1 MGEGIKDKKGRK
13 VHHHDWIEIVAA
25 VLLALATV
33 ASAWSAYQ
41 SSRWHGVQAMAYAT
55 SNASRIHSSEAGD
68 LADQQIAVDAAL
80 FSDYCYAY
88 TEGEMRLVSFYENR
102 MFRPEMKAA
111 VEAWKATQPL
121 INPDAPASPFEM
133 KEYKSKN
140 RQNAQSLEKT
150 AQKYTAKAQGAIEHA
165 DNYILLTVLFASVL
179 FFAGISTKFGTWR
192 IRVVLLSLGGLV
204 FTGSLVAL
212 AFQPVH

>member
-1 MGEGIKDKKGRK
+1 VLDSRQRSRSSKQEGFILGEGIKDEEGRK

-41 SSRWHGVQAMAYAT
+41 SSRWHGVQARDYAT
-55 SNASRIHSSEAGD
+55 SNATRIHGSEAGD
-68 LADQQIAVDAAL
+68 LADQQTAVDAAL

-88 TEGEMRLVSFYENR
+88 AEGEMRLVSFYENR

-133 KEYKSKN
+133 KEYKNKN
-140 RQNAQSLEKT
+140 KQKAQSLEKT
-150 AQKYTAKAQGAIEHA
+150 AQKYTADAQAAIEHA
-165 DNYILLTVLFASVL
+165 DNYITSC
-179 FFAGISTKFGTWR
+179 
-192 IRVVLLSLGGLV
+192 
-204 FTGSLVAL
+204 
-212 AFQPVH
+212 